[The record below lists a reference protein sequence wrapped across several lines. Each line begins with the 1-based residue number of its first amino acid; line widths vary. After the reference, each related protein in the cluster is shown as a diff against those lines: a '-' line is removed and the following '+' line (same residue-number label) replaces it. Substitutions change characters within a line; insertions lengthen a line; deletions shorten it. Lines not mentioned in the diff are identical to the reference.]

1 MNLEPQWQPIS
12 MLPVFTE
19 MVDGMLH
26 ESVVQLN
33 NLTQIK
39 DKPHILDDETLQRI
53 FKLYTDQLEDHWL
66 FTQQFKRWLSEDIT
80 PQERHEVERLN
91 QQSQKLEQTNKQIL
105 ELARSFEHATIDKI
119 MEMKDG
125 ELTVAMMTGE
135 IKPPY

>member
-1 MNLEPQWQPIS
+1 MKQEPQWQPIS

-91 QQSQKLEQTNKQIL
+91 QQSHKLEQTNKQIL
-105 ELARSFEHATIDKI
+105 ELAVPLN
-119 MEMKDG
+119 MP
-125 ELTVAMMTGE
+125 LL
-135 IKPPY
+135 IK